1 VAGHEGAGRPVED
14 RPAAATVAAPRGGG
28 RPLVSGADPLPRHVV
43 PDTADGTRLVDHVR
57 EHLPVVP
64 ARRIGPLIAAGAV
77 SVDGRPG
84 RIADPVRP
92 GQTLTV
98 HPGALADL
106 QPVVPA
112 DLGITVVHADDDLV
126 VVDKPAGMHVHP
138 MGRHREGTLLSHLLW
153 LAGARDGDPWAG
165 WRPYPGHRLDRATSG
180 LLVVLTHRRLQDA
193 FRRLLDDR
201 AVERVYQALVDGT
214 PRDDRGTVDAPLG
227 RDPALDYRRAVVPV
241 ADGGRPAVTHWRVL
255 ERRGDTSL
263 VEVTL
268 DTGRTHQIRAH
279 LASLGH
285 PVVGDSLYARPADRA
300 TSANAIALRAVR
312 LAFPHPRSRDRVSLE
327 VPGLP

>member
-1 VAGHEGAGRPVED
+1 MPGAH
-14 RPAAATVAAPRGGG
+14 
-28 RPLVSGADPLPRHVV
+28 PLPHHVV
-43 PDTADGTRLVDHVR
+43 PATAGGTRLVDHVR

-77 SVDGRPG
+77 AVDGRPG
-84 RIADPVRP
+84 RIADPLRP
-92 GQTLTV
+92 GQVVTV
-98 HPGALADL
+98 DPDALAALD
-106 QPVVPA
+106 PVVPG
-112 DLGITVVHADDDLV
+112 DLGVEVVHRDDDLI

-138 MGRHREGTLLSHLLW
+138 MGRHRDGTLLSHLLW
-153 LAGARDGDPWAG
+153 LAGARDGDPWAA

-201 AVERVYQALVDGT
+201 AVERVYHALVEGT

-227 RDPALDYRRAVVPV
+227 RDPALDYRRAVLPL
-241 ADGGRPAVTHWRVL
+241 ADGGQPAVTHWRVL
-255 ERRGDTSL
+255 GWLGETTL
-263 VEVTL
+263 LEVTL

-285 PVVGDSLYARPADRA
+285 PVVGDTLYARPASRA
-300 TSANAIALRAVR
+300 ASATAIALRAVR
-312 LAFPHPRSRDRVSLE
+312 LTFPHPRSRDRVSLE